1 MNFEEQLYYLFSKHD
16 LFEGEIKLKR
26 NELLKE
32 ENSIDTNIYYIK
44 DGSLKVSVFINNN
57 EQIIRFGYQNNFV
70 VALDSFLT
78 HKPSKLYIQAIKQC
92 EVLVIPKVLFTEFI
106 ENDIVHL
113 RLWNAILENLV
124 SQQMEREIDLLTASS
139 RERYLRVLNR
149 SPKVFQ
155 EIPHGLIASYLRMS
169 PETLSRLKKS

>member
-1 MNFEEQLYYLFSKHD
+1 MNFEEQLYQLFSKHD
-16 LFEGEIKLKR
+16 LFEEEIKLKR

-106 ENDIVHL
+106 EKDIAHL

-124 SQQMEREIDLLTASS
+124 SQQMEREMDLLTASS